1 MDGMSIEQGPFEP
14 TWASLRQY
22 RCPAWFR
29 EAKVGI
35 WAHWGPQSVP
45 MYGDWYARN
54 MYLEG
59 SDQYRYHVRKYGHP
73 SQVGYKD
80 IVPLWTAER
89 FDPDALMSLY
99 VEAGARYFVAQA
111 AHHDNFHNWNSRFH
125 HWNAV
130 KVGPHKDIVGLWRD
144 AARSRGLRFGL
155 SEHIGATFS
164 WFVPTKWADTTGRWA
179 GVPYDGQDPRYDDLY
194 LPNRSATDN
203 KDEWYTSN
211 PWWHQQWFAYATD
224 LIDSYQP
231 DLLYSDGG
239 VPFGSIGL
247 NAVAH
252 LYNTS
257 ARLHGGVNEAVYNQK
272 DANEDVFSIGI
283 LDIERGQRPDI
294 APAPWQT
301 DTCVGGWFYDYKA
314 VYKTP
319 KQVVEMLVDIVSKN
333 GNLLL
338 NIPQRPD
345 GTVDD
350 ECLYI
355 LDRMARWIKVNGEGI
370 YATTPWTSA
379 GEGPSRVVSGHFK
392 EDAVDWTVEDFRFTS
407 KDGRVY
413 AFQMTWPDSGKTMI
427 KSLAL
432 GSVPPVASVDLL
444 GAEGPIAFEQT
455 ARGLAID
462 LPATKPCDDTQCFR
476 IAFR

>member
-1 MDGMSIEQGPFEP
+1 MS
-14 TWASLRQY
+14 
-22 RCPAWFR
+22 
-29 EAKVGI
+29 V
-35 WAHWGPQSVP
+35 
-45 MYGDWYARN
+45 
-54 MYLEG
+54 
-59 SDQYRYHVRKYGHP
+59 
-73 SQVGYKD
+73 
-80 IVPLWTAER
+80 
-89 FDPDALMSLY
+89 Y

-125 HWNAV
+125 DWNAV
-130 KVGPHKDIVGLWRD
+130 KVGPHKDIVGLWRA
-144 AARSRGLRFGL
+144 AARSHGLRFGL

-164 WFVPTKWADTTGRWA
+164 WFVPTKWSDTTGRWA

-194 LPNRSATDN
+194 LPNRGAADN

-211 PWWHQQWFAYATD
+211 PWWHHQWFAYAKD
-224 LIDSYQP
+224 LIDAYQP

-239 VPFGSIGL
+239 VPFGRIGL

-257 ARLHGGVNEAVYNQK
+257 ARLHGGVNEAVYTQK
-272 DANEDVFSIGI
+272 DVNEDVFSVGV

-294 APAPWQT
+294 ASATWQT
-301 DTCVGGWFYDYKA
+301 DTCVGGWFYDYRA

-319 KQVVEMLVDIVSKN
+319 KQVAEMLVDIVSKN
-333 GNLLL
+333 GNMLL

-355 LDRMARWIKVNGEGI
+355 LDCMARWITVNGEGI
-370 YATTPWTSA
+370 YATIPWTSA

-392 EDAVDWTVEDFRFTS
+392 EDAVDWTGEDFRFTS
-407 KDGRVY
+407 KDGKVY
-413 AFQMTWPDSGKTMI
+413 AFQMMWPDSGKTVI

-432 GSVPPVASVDLL
+432 GSVPPVASVALL
-444 GAEGPIAFEQT
+444 GSEGAMAFDQT
-455 ARGLAID
+455 AGGLAID
-462 LPATKPCDDTQCFR
+462 LPATKPCDYTQCFR